1 MKCFLKRFLYG
12 LVITDLNLLSLNQR
26 ARKESWETKKNT
38 VAAQMLTDCSVSL
51 LRSRVLSGCLT
62 MICLLTYC
70 WGAEPAR
77 NKHSLSCNNS
87 SRVGGRA
94 ATRCVLRVKSSF
106 RQYEKCHI
114 CGFHELPSF
123 SGKKNKKKKKP
134 RHCCIPAHCSREHSL
149 KDH

>member
-1 MKCFLKRFLYG
+1 MADLSFLYS
-12 LVITDLNLLSLNQR
+12 SLRSKSAQFKSMCQNIEL
-26 ARKESWETKKNT
+26 KDKNT
-38 VAAQMLTDCSVSL
+38 VAAQMLTDCNVSL

-87 SRVGGRA
+87 PRVGGQA

-114 CGFHELPSF
+114 CGFHELPPF
-123 SGKKNKKKKKP
+123 SEKT